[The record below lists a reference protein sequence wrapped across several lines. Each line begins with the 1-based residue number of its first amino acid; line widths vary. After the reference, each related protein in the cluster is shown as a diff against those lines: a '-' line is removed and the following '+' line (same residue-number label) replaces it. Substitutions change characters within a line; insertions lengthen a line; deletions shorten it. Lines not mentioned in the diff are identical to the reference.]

1 MSGLLIECAKAHFFY
16 GFYVQLNCDEGGRNM
31 RGEGKRHLILKKIL
45 AYALVLTM
53 ILGIWTSVSNAAEQS
68 DFNVEENTIEEA
80 VDVTPDANAIEEAV
94 DVTPDAN
101 AIEEAADVTSDAN
114 TIEKATDVTPDT
126 KQIEEITTN
135 TDSNLTEDTTTQ
147 TDATTIPDI
156 AVTTNTDTPQDAEL
170 DTTTAKP
177 STLVLS
183 SDENTAPAHRKYI
196 KYNGEDSYTLTLDV
210 TGKYDSTLNKP
221 KIDVVLIVDTSGSMN
236 EPMGEKSRLKALQDV
251 VTEKGGLSD
260 SIFNNDQIDARMT
273 VVTYYGLED
282 YRYNSPYNS
291 PWDDATWVNGAWATT
306 KSEVDQIVN
315 GIRVNEEKSGTNCQ
329 AGLRTAKEALA
340 KADSSARKIVI
351 FLSDGLPTYRYNS
364 EGYTIGNGNTDPQNY
379 NANAAYNEAAAMK
392 GLDQFY
398 TIGFSNS
405 ADSTFL
411 STLVTKVNTT
421 STKKYYSA
429 ADADKLAEAFKQITG
444 NLTEY
449 TCRNVV
455 LTDTLSDYAE
465 LENAAH
471 LNPTIK
477 ATASD
482 GSEVDLSGVDIQVT
496 YNEGTRTV
504 TATFP
509 TDYKLQKDVTYAVSF
524 NVKPTAKAYDEYV
537 ANEDSYGGVV
547 GSMNSDAWDN
557 DTSSGKA
564 GFYTN
569 DAATLTY
576 VYGTG
581 EAQAETVDY
590 VEKPVLQV
598 NSLTIPV
605 NKEWKNT
612 AKSEQ
617 VPVKVELYQDGKL
630 APYKT
635 LTLNADNQWRAE
647 FQHVAKHH
655 QYQIKE
661 QALDGFVSAVSG
673 DSTSGFTVTNTK
685 LPSLFISKTVS
696 GEMGDVTKK
705 FPFQIILKD
714 ASGNPI
720 NGTYSYQGFILDDV
734 KNVTAPK
741 DGTLTF
747 EQGVAEIWLSH
758 GQGIELQQLSLGT
771 SYTITE
777 KLSDAEGYRVSFN
790 GIHKKSADGML
801 NEDVRINVT
810 NEKENIP
817 LTNVAIFGTNMIPG
831 ILLATVAL
839 FVLAAISKLF
849 YGKKDKKQD
858 K

>member
-1 MSGLLIECAKAHFFY
+1 
-16 GFYVQLNCDEGGRNM
+16 M

-45 AYALVLTM
+45 AYVLVLTM

-68 DFNVEENTIEEA
+68 EFNVEENTIEEA
-80 VDVTPDANAIEEAV
+80 
-94 DVTPDAN
+94 
-101 AIEEAADVTSDAN
+101 ADIT
-114 TIEKATDVTPDT
+114 
-126 KQIEEITTN
+126 EEITTN
-135 TDSNLTEDTTTQ
+135 TDSNLTEDKTISDTDRTEAEIEDVTTSDTTMK
-147 TDATTIPDI
+147 TDATTISDI
-156 AVTTNTDTPQDAEL
+156 AITTNTDTPQDAEL
-170 DTTTAKP
+170 DTDTAKP
-177 STLVLS
+177 SALVLS

-282 YRYNSPYNS
+282 YYWYNS

-329 AGLRTAKEALA
+329 AGLRTAKEALV
-340 KADSSARKIVI
+340 KADGSARKIVI
-351 FLSDGLPTYRYNS
+351 FLSDGLPTYRYDND
-364 EGYTIGNGNTDPQNY
+364 GYTIGNGKTDSKNY

-411 STLVTKVNTT
+411 STLATKVNTT

-465 LENAAH
+465 LENAEH
-471 LNPTIK
+471 LNPTVK
-477 ATASD
+477 ATTSD
-482 GSEVDLSGVDIQVT
+482 GSEVDLSGVGIQVT

-524 NVKPTAKAYDEYV
+524 NVKPTAKAYDEYA

-569 DAATLTY
+569 AGATLTY
-576 VYGTG
+576 IYGTG

-598 NSLTIPV
+598 NSLTILV

-635 LTLNADNQWRAE
+635 LTLNADNQWRAD

-661 QALDGFVSAVSG
+661 QALEGFVSAVSG

-685 LPSLFISKTVS
+685 LPSLSISKKVT
-696 GEMGDVTKK
+696 GEMGDITKK
-705 FPFQIILKD
+705 FPFRIILKD

-720 NGTYSYQGFILDDV
+720 NGTYSYRGFILDDV

-758 GQGIELQQLSLGT
+758 GQGIELQYLSLGT
-771 SYTITE
+771 SYNITE
-777 KLSDAEGYRVSFN
+777 KINDAEGYRVSFN
-790 GIHKKSADGML
+790 GIHKKSVDGIL

-817 LTNVAIFGTNMIPG
+817 LTNVATFGTNMIPG

>member
-1 MSGLLIECAKAHFFY
+1 
-16 GFYVQLNCDEGGRNM
+16 M

-45 AYALVLTM
+45 AYVLVLTM

-68 DFNVEENTIEEA
+68 EFNVEENTIEEA
-80 VDVTPDANAIEEAV
+80 
-94 DVTPDAN
+94 
-101 AIEEAADVTSDAN
+101 ADIT
-114 TIEKATDVTPDT
+114 
-126 KQIEEITTN
+126 EEITTN
-135 TDSNLTEDTTTQ
+135 TDSNLTEDKTISDTDRTEAEIEDVTTSDTTMK
-147 TDATTIPDI
+147 TDATTISDI
-156 AVTTNTDTPQDAEL
+156 AITTNTDTPQDAKL
-170 DTTTAKP
+170 DTDTAKP
-177 STLVLS
+177 SALVLS

-210 TGKYDSTLNKP
+210 TGKYDSTLSKP
-221 KIDVVLIVDTSGSMN
+221 KIDVVLIVDTSGSMD
-236 EPMGEKSRLKALQDV
+236 EPMGEKSRLEVLQDV

-282 YRYNSPYNS
+282 YYWYNS

-329 AGLRTAKEALA
+329 AGLRTAKEALE

-351 FLSDGLPTYRYNS
+351 FLSDGLPTYRYNND
-364 EGYTIGNGNTDPQNY
+364 GYTIGNGNTDSYNY

-411 STLVTKVNTT
+411 STLAEKVNTT
-421 STKKYYSA
+421 SSKKYYSA

-449 TCRNVV
+449 TCRSVV

-465 LENAAH
+465 LENAEH
-471 LNPTIK
+471 LNPTVK

-482 GSEVDLSGVDIQVT
+482 GSEVDLSGVDIQTT
-496 YNEGTRTV
+496 YNEETRTV

-524 NVKPTAKAYDEYV
+524 NVKPTAKAYDEYA

-569 DAATLTY
+569 AGATLTY
-576 VYGTG
+576 IYGTG

-598 NSLTIPV
+598 NSLTILV

-635 LTLNADNQWRAE
+635 LTLNADNQWRAD

-661 QALDGFVSAVSG
+661 QALEGFVSAVSG

-685 LPSLFISKTVS
+685 LPSLSISKKVT
-696 GEMGDVTKK
+696 GEMGDITKK
-705 FPFQIILKD
+705 FPFRIILKD

-720 NGTYSYQGFILDDV
+720 NGTYSYRGFILDDV

-758 GQGIELQQLSLGT
+758 GQGIELQHLSLGT
-771 SYTITE
+771 SYNITE
-777 KLSDAEGYRVSFN
+777 KINDAEGYRVSFN
-790 GIHKKSADGML
+790 GIHKKSVDGIL

-817 LTNVAIFGTNMIPG
+817 LTNVATFGTNMIPG

>member
-1 MSGLLIECAKAHFFY
+1 
-16 GFYVQLNCDEGGRNM
+16 M

-45 AYALVLTM
+45 AYVLVLTM

-68 DFNVEENTIEEA
+68 EFNVEENTIEEA
-80 VDVTPDANAIEEAV
+80 
-94 DVTPDAN
+94 
-101 AIEEAADVTSDAN
+101 ADIT
-114 TIEKATDVTPDT
+114 
-126 KQIEEITTN
+126 EEITTN
-135 TDSNLTEDTTTQ
+135 TDSNLTEDKTISDTDRTEAEIEDVTTSDTTMK
-147 TDATTIPDI
+147 TDATTISDI
-156 AVTTNTDTPQDAEL
+156 AITTNTDTPQDAEL
-170 DTTTAKP
+170 DTDTAKP
-177 STLVLS
+177 SALVLS

-210 TGKYDSTLNKP
+210 TGKYDSTLSKP
-221 KIDVVLIVDTSGSMN
+221 KIDVVLIVDTSGSMD
-236 EPMGEKSRLKALQDV
+236 EPMGEKSRLEVLQDV

-282 YRYNSPYNS
+282 YYWYNS

-329 AGLRTAKEALA
+329 AGLRTAKEALE

-351 FLSDGLPTYRYNS
+351 FLSDGLPTYRYNND
-364 EGYTIGNGNTDPQNY
+364 GYTIGNGNTDSYNY

-411 STLVTKVNTT
+411 STLAEKVNTT
-421 STKKYYSA
+421 SSKKYYSA

-449 TCRNVV
+449 TCRSVV

-465 LENAAH
+465 LENAEH
-471 LNPTIK
+471 LNPTVK

-482 GSEVDLSGVDIQVT
+482 GSEVDLSGVDIQTT
-496 YNEGTRTV
+496 YNEETRTV

-524 NVKPTAKAYDEYV
+524 NVKPTAKAYDEYA

-569 DAATLTY
+569 AGATLTY
-576 VYGTG
+576 IYGTG

-598 NSLTIPV
+598 NSLTILV

-635 LTLNADNQWRAE
+635 LTLNADNQWRAD

-661 QALDGFVSAVSG
+661 QALEGFVSAVSG

-685 LPSLFISKTVS
+685 LPSLSISKKVT
-696 GEMGDVTKK
+696 GEMGDITKK
-705 FPFQIILKD
+705 FPFRIILKD

-720 NGTYSYQGFILDDV
+720 NGTYSYRGFILDDV

-758 GQGIELQQLSLGT
+758 GQGIELQHLSLGT
-771 SYTITE
+771 SYNITE
-777 KLSDAEGYRVSFN
+777 KINDAEGYRVSFN
-790 GIHKKSADGML
+790 GIHKKSVDGIL

-817 LTNVAIFGTNMIPG
+817 LTNVATFGTNMIPG

>member
-1 MSGLLIECAKAHFFY
+1 MSGLLIECAKAHLFY

-80 VDVTPDANAIEEAV
+80 
-94 DVTPDAN
+94 
-101 AIEEAADVTSDAN
+101 ADVTSDAN
-114 TIEKATDVTPDT
+114 TIEEAADVTPDANTIEKETDVTPDI
-126 KQIEEITTN
+126 KQTEEITTN
-135 TDSNLTEDTTTQ
+135 TDSNLTEDTTTK

-156 AVTTNTDTPQDAEL
+156 AITTSTDTPQDAEL

-282 YRYNSPYNS
+282 YRYNAPWDDA

-315 GIRVNEEKSGTNCQ
+315 GIRVNKEKSGTNCQ

-351 FLSDGLPTYRYNS
+351 FLSDGLPTYRYDND
-364 EGYTIGNGNTDPQNY
+364 GYTTGNGQTDSKNY

-482 GSEVDLSGVDIQVT
+482 GSEVELSGVDIQVT

-509 TDYKLQKDVTYAVSF
+509 IDYKLQKDVTYAVSF
-524 NVKPTAKAYDEYV
+524 NVKPTAKAYDEYA

-605 NKEWKNT
+605 NKVWKNT

-720 NGTYSYQGFILDDV
+720 NGTYSYRGFILDDV

-771 SYTITE
+771 SYNITE
-777 KLSDAEGYRVSFN
+777 KVNDAEGYRVSFN
-790 GIHKKSADGML
+790 GIHKKSVDGML

>member
-1 MSGLLIECAKAHFFY
+1 
-16 GFYVQLNCDEGGRNM
+16 M

-45 AYALVLTM
+45 AYVLVLTM

-68 DFNVEENTIEEA
+68 EFNVEENTIEEA
-80 VDVTPDANAIEEAV
+80 
-94 DVTPDAN
+94 
-101 AIEEAADVTSDAN
+101 ADIT
-114 TIEKATDVTPDT
+114 
-126 KQIEEITTN
+126 EEITTN
-135 TDSNLTEDTTTQ
+135 TDSNLTEDKTISDTDRTEAEIEDVTTSDTTMK
-147 TDATTIPDI
+147 TDATTISDI
-156 AVTTNTDTPQDAEL
+156 AITTNTDTPQDAEL
-170 DTTTAKP
+170 DADTAKP
-177 STLVLS
+177 SALVLS

-210 TGKYDSTLNKP
+210 TGKYDSTLSKP
-221 KIDVVLIVDTSGSMN
+221 KIDVVLIVDTSGSMD
-236 EPMGEKSRLKALQDV
+236 EPMGEKSRLEVLQDV

-282 YRYNSPYNS
+282 YYWYNS

-329 AGLRTAKEALA
+329 AGLRTAKEALE

-351 FLSDGLPTYRYNS
+351 FLSDGLPTYRYNND
-364 EGYTIGNGNTDPQNY
+364 GYTIGNGNTDSYNY

-411 STLVTKVNTT
+411 STLAEKVNTT
-421 STKKYYSA
+421 SSKKYYSA

-449 TCRNVV
+449 TCRSVV

-465 LENAAH
+465 LENAEH
-471 LNPTIK
+471 LNPTVK

-482 GSEVDLSGVDIQVT
+482 GSEVDLSGVDIQTT
-496 YNEGTRTV
+496 YNEETRTV

-524 NVKPTAKAYDEYV
+524 NVKPTAKAYDEYA

-569 DAATLTY
+569 AGATLTY
-576 VYGTG
+576 IYGTG

-598 NSLTIPV
+598 NSLTILV

-635 LTLNADNQWRAE
+635 LTLNADNQWRAD

-661 QALDGFVSAVSG
+661 QALEGFVSAVSG

-685 LPSLFISKTVS
+685 LPSLSISKKVT
-696 GEMGDVTKK
+696 GEMGDITKK
-705 FPFQIILKD
+705 FPFRIILKD

-720 NGTYSYQGFILDDV
+720 NGTYSYRGFILDDV

-747 EQGVAEIWLSH
+747 ERGVAEIWLSH
-758 GQGIELQQLSLGT
+758 GQGIELQHLSLGT
-771 SYTITE
+771 SYNITE
-777 KLSDAEGYRVSFN
+777 KINDAEGYRVSFN
-790 GIHKKSADGML
+790 GIHKKSVDGIL
-801 NEDVRINVT
+801 NENVRINVT

-817 LTNVAIFGTNMIPG
+817 LTNVVTFGTNMIPG

>member
-1 MSGLLIECAKAHFFY
+1 
-16 GFYVQLNCDEGGRNM
+16 M

-80 VDVTPDANAIEEAV
+80 VDVTPDANAIEEAA
-94 DVTPDAN
+94 DVTSDAN
-101 AIEEAADVTSDAN
+101 TIEEAADVTPDAN

-126 KQIEEITTN
+126 KQTEEITTN
-135 TDSNLTEDTTTQ
+135 TDSNLKEDTTTK
-147 TDATTIPDI
+147 TDTTTIPDI

-282 YRYNSPYNS
+282 YYWYNS

-315 GIRVNEEKSGTNCQ
+315 GIRVNKEKSGTNCQ

-364 EGYTIGNGNTDPQNY
+364 DGYTIGNGNTDPQNY
-379 NANAAYNEAAAMK
+379 NANAAYNEAAAIS

-411 STLVTKVNTT
+411 STLATKVNTT

-471 LNPTIK
+471 LNSTIK

-496 YNEGTRTV
+496 YNEETRTV

-524 NVKPTAKAYDEYV
+524 NVKPTAKAYDEYA

-581 EAQAETVDY
+581 DAQAETVDY

-605 NKEWKNT
+605 NKVWKNT

-635 LTLNADNQWRAE
+635 LTLNADNQWRAD

-817 LTNVAIFGTNMIPG
+817 LTNVAAFGTNMIPG

>member
-1 MSGLLIECAKAHFFY
+1 
-16 GFYVQLNCDEGGRNM
+16 M

-45 AYALVLTM
+45 AYALVLIM

-68 DFNVEENTIEEA
+68 EFNVEENTIEEA
-80 VDVTPDANAIEEAV
+80 
-94 DVTPDAN
+94 
-101 AIEEAADVTSDAN
+101 ADIT
-114 TIEKATDVTPDT
+114 
-126 KQIEEITTN
+126 EEITTN
-135 TDSNLTEDTTTQ
+135 TDSNLTEDKTISDTDRTEAEIEDVTTSDTTMK
-147 TDATTIPDI
+147 TDATTISDI
-156 AVTTNTDTPQDAEL
+156 AITTNTDTPQDAEL
-170 DTTTAKP
+170 DADTAKP
-177 STLVLS
+177 SALVLS

-210 TGKYDSTLNKP
+210 TGKYDSTLSKP
-221 KIDVVLIVDTSGSMN
+221 KIDVVLIVDTSGSMD
-236 EPMGEKSRLKALQDV
+236 EPMGEKSRLEVLQDV

-282 YRYNSPYNS
+282 YYWYNS

-329 AGLRTAKEALA
+329 AGLRTAKEALE

-351 FLSDGLPTYRYNS
+351 FLSDGLPTYRYNND
-364 EGYTIGNGNTDPQNY
+364 GYTIGNGNTDSYNY

-411 STLVTKVNTT
+411 STLAEKVNTT
-421 STKKYYSA
+421 SSKKYYSA

-449 TCRNVV
+449 TCRSVV

-465 LENAAH
+465 LENAEH
-471 LNPTIK
+471 LNPTVK

-482 GSEVDLSGVDIQVT
+482 GSEVDLSGVDIQTT
-496 YNEGTRTV
+496 YNEETRTV

-524 NVKPTAKAYDEYV
+524 NVKPTAKAYDEYA

-576 VYGTG
+576 VYGAG

-635 LTLNADNQWRAE
+635 LTLNADNQWRAD

-661 QALDGFVSAVSG
+661 QALEGFVSAVSG

-685 LPSLFISKTVS
+685 LPSLSISKKVT
-696 GEMGDVTKK
+696 GEMGDITKK
-705 FPFQIILKD
+705 FPFRIILKD

-720 NGTYSYQGFILDDV
+720 NGTYSYRGFILDDV

-747 EQGVAEIWLSH
+747 ERGVAEIWLSH
-758 GQGIELQQLSLGT
+758 GQGIELQHLSLGT
-771 SYTITE
+771 SYNITE
-777 KLSDAEGYRVSFN
+777 KINDAEGYRVSFN
-790 GIHKKSADGML
+790 GIHKKSVDGIL
-801 NEDVRINVT
+801 NENVRINVT

-817 LTNVAIFGTNMIPG
+817 LTNVVTFGTNMIPG

>member
-1 MSGLLIECAKAHFFY
+1 
-16 GFYVQLNCDEGGRNM
+16 M

-45 AYALVLTM
+45 AYALVLIM

-68 DFNVEENTIEEA
+68 EFNVEENTIEEA
-80 VDVTPDANAIEEAV
+80 
-94 DVTPDAN
+94 
-101 AIEEAADVTSDAN
+101 ADIT
-114 TIEKATDVTPDT
+114 
-126 KQIEEITTN
+126 EEITTN
-135 TDSNLTEDTTTQ
+135 TDSNLTEDKTISDTDRTEAEIEDVTTSDTTMK
-147 TDATTIPDI
+147 TDATTISDI
-156 AVTTNTDTPQDAEL
+156 AITTNTDTPQDAEL
-170 DTTTAKP
+170 DADTAKP
-177 STLVLS
+177 SALVLS

-210 TGKYDSTLNKP
+210 TGKYDSTLSKP
-221 KIDVVLIVDTSGSMN
+221 KIDVVLIVDTSGSMD
-236 EPMGEKSRLKALQDV
+236 EPMGEKSRLEVLQDV

-282 YRYNSPYNS
+282 YYWYNS

-329 AGLRTAKEALA
+329 AGLRTAKEALE

-351 FLSDGLPTYRYNS
+351 FLSDGLPTYRYNND
-364 EGYTIGNGNTDPQNY
+364 GYTIGNGNTDSYNY

-411 STLVTKVNTT
+411 STLAEKVNTT
-421 STKKYYSA
+421 SSKKYYSA

-449 TCRNVV
+449 TCRSVV

-465 LENAAH
+465 LENAEH
-471 LNPTIK
+471 LNPTVK

-482 GSEVDLSGVDIQVT
+482 GSEVDLSGVDIQTT
-496 YNEGTRTV
+496 YNEETRTV

-524 NVKPTAKAYDEYV
+524 NVKPTAKAYDEYA

-569 DAATLTY
+569 AGATLTY
-576 VYGTG
+576 IYGTG

-598 NSLTIPV
+598 NSLTIFV

-635 LTLNADNQWRAE
+635 LTLNADNQWRAD

-661 QALDGFVSAVSG
+661 QALEGFVSAVSG

-685 LPSLFISKTVS
+685 LPSLSISKKVT
-696 GEMGDVTKK
+696 GEMGDITKK
-705 FPFQIILKD
+705 FPFRIILKD

-720 NGTYSYQGFILDDV
+720 NGTYSYRGFILDDV

-747 EQGVAEIWLSH
+747 ERGVAEIWLSH
-758 GQGIELQQLSLGT
+758 GQGIELQHLSLGT
-771 SYTITE
+771 SYNITE
-777 KLSDAEGYRVSFN
+777 KINDAEGYRVSFN
-790 GIHKKSADGML
+790 GIHKKSVDGIL

-817 LTNVAIFGTNMIPG
+817 LTNVATFGTNMIPG

>member
-1 MSGLLIECAKAHFFY
+1 
-16 GFYVQLNCDEGGRNM
+16 M

-45 AYALVLTM
+45 AYVLVLTM

-68 DFNVEENTIEEA
+68 EFNVEENTIEEA
-80 VDVTPDANAIEEAV
+80 
-94 DVTPDAN
+94 
-101 AIEEAADVTSDAN
+101 ADIT
-114 TIEKATDVTPDT
+114 
-126 KQIEEITTN
+126 EEITTN
-135 TDSNLTEDTTTQ
+135 TDSNLTEDKTISDTDRTEAEIEDVTTSDTTMK
-147 TDATTIPDI
+147 TDATTISDI
-156 AVTTNTDTPQDAEL
+156 AITTNTDTPQDAEL
-170 DTTTAKP
+170 DTDTAKP
-177 STLVLS
+177 SALVLS
-183 SDENTAPAHRKYI
+183 SDENTAPAHRTYF

-282 YRYNSPYNS
+282 SYWYNS

-306 KSEVDQIVN
+306 KSEVNQIVN
-315 GIRVNEEKSGTNCQ
+315 GIRVNKEKSGTNCQ

-351 FLSDGLPTYRYNS
+351 FLSDGLPTYRYNND
-364 EGYTIGNGNTDPQNY
+364 GYTIGNGNTDSYNY

-411 STLVTKVNTT
+411 STLAEKVNTT
-421 STKKYYSA
+421 SSKKYYSA

-449 TCRNVV
+449 TCRSVV

-465 LENAAH
+465 LENAEH
-471 LNPTIK
+471 LNPTVK

-482 GSEVDLSGVDIQVT
+482 GSEVDLSGVDIQTT
-496 YNEGTRTV
+496 YNEETRTV

-524 NVKPTAKAYDEYV
+524 NVKPTAKAYDEYA

-569 DAATLTY
+569 AGATLTY
-576 VYGTG
+576 IYGTG

-598 NSLTIPV
+598 NSLTILV

-612 AKSEQ
+612 AESEQ

-635 LTLNADNQWRAE
+635 LTLNADNQWRAD

-685 LPSLFISKTVS
+685 LPSLSISKKVT
-696 GEMGDVTKK
+696 GEMGDITKK
-705 FPFQIILKD
+705 FPFRIILKD

-720 NGTYSYQGFILDDV
+720 NGTYSYRGFILDDV

-758 GQGIELQQLSLGT
+758 GQGIELQHLSLGT
-771 SYTITE
+771 SYNITE
-777 KLSDAEGYRVSFN
+777 KINDAEGYRVSFN
-790 GIHKKSADGML
+790 GIHKKSVDGIL
-801 NEDVRINVT
+801 NEDVRINIT

-817 LTNVAIFGTNMIPG
+817 LTNVATFGTNMIPG

>member
-1 MSGLLIECAKAHFFY
+1 
-16 GFYVQLNCDEGGRNM
+16 M

-45 AYALVLTM
+45 AYVLVLTM

-68 DFNVEENTIEEA
+68 EFNVEENTIEEA
-80 VDVTPDANAIEEAV
+80 
-94 DVTPDAN
+94 
-101 AIEEAADVTSDAN
+101 ADIT
-114 TIEKATDVTPDT
+114 
-126 KQIEEITTN
+126 EEITTN
-135 TDSNLTEDTTTQ
+135 TDSNLTEDKTISDTDRTEAEIEDVTTSDTTMK
-147 TDATTIPDI
+147 TDATTISDI
-156 AVTTNTDTPQDAEL
+156 AITTNTDTPQDAEL
-170 DTTTAKP
+170 DTDTAKP
-177 STLVLS
+177 SALVLS

-210 TGKYDSTLNKP
+210 TGKYDSTLSKP
-221 KIDVVLIVDTSGSMN
+221 KIDVVLIVDTSGSMD
-236 EPMGEKSRLKALQDV
+236 EPMGEKSRLEVLQDV

-282 YRYNSPYNS
+282 YYWYNS

-329 AGLRTAKEALA
+329 AGLRTAKEALE

-351 FLSDGLPTYRYNS
+351 FLSDGLPTYRYNND
-364 EGYTIGNGNTDPQNY
+364 GYTIGNGNTDSYNY

-411 STLVTKVNTT
+411 STLAEKVNTT
-421 STKKYYSA
+421 SSKKYYSA

-449 TCRNVV
+449 TCRSVV

-465 LENAAH
+465 LENAEH
-471 LNPTIK
+471 LNPTVK

-482 GSEVDLSGVDIQVT
+482 GSEVDLSGVDIQTT
-496 YNEGTRTV
+496 YNEETRTV

-524 NVKPTAKAYDEYV
+524 NIKPTAKAYDEYA

-569 DAATLTY
+569 AGATLTY
-576 VYGTG
+576 IYGTG

-598 NSLTIPV
+598 NSLTILV

-635 LTLNADNQWRAE
+635 LTLNADNQWRAD

-661 QALDGFVSAVSG
+661 QALEGFVSAVSG

-685 LPSLFISKTVS
+685 LPSLSISKKVT
-696 GEMGDVTKK
+696 GEMGDITKK

-720 NGTYSYQGFILDDV
+720 NGTYSYRGFILDDV

-758 GQGIELQQLSLGT
+758 GQGIELQHLSLGT
-771 SYTITE
+771 SYNITE
-777 KLSDAEGYRVSFN
+777 KINDAEGYRVSFN
-790 GIHKKSADGML
+790 GIHKKSVDGIL

-817 LTNVAIFGTNMIPG
+817 LTNVATFGTNMIPG

>member
-1 MSGLLIECAKAHFFY
+1 
-16 GFYVQLNCDEGGRNM
+16 M

-45 AYALVLTM
+45 AYALVLIM

-68 DFNVEENTIEEA
+68 EFNVEENTIEEA
-80 VDVTPDANAIEEAV
+80 
-94 DVTPDAN
+94 
-101 AIEEAADVTSDAN
+101 ADIT
-114 TIEKATDVTPDT
+114 
-126 KQIEEITTN
+126 EEITTN
-135 TDSNLTEDTTTQ
+135 TDSNLTEDKTISDTDRTEAEIEDVTTSDTTMK
-147 TDATTIPDI
+147 TDATTISDI
-156 AVTTNTDTPQDAEL
+156 AITTNTDTPQDAEL
-170 DTTTAKP
+170 DADTAKP
-177 STLVLS
+177 SALVLS

-210 TGKYDSTLNKP
+210 TGKYDSTLSKP
-221 KIDVVLIVDTSGSMN
+221 KIDVVLIVDTSGSMD
-236 EPMGEKSRLKALQDV
+236 EPMGEKSRLEVLQDV

-282 YRYNSPYNS
+282 YYWYNS

-329 AGLRTAKEALA
+329 AGLRTAKEALE

-351 FLSDGLPTYRYNS
+351 FLSDGLPTYRYNND
-364 EGYTIGNGNTDPQNY
+364 GYTIGNGNTDSYNY

-411 STLVTKVNTT
+411 STLAEKVNTT
-421 STKKYYSA
+421 SSKKYYSA

-449 TCRNVV
+449 TCRSVV

-465 LENAAH
+465 LENAEH
-471 LNPTIK
+471 LNPTVK

-482 GSEVDLSGVDIQVT
+482 GSEVDLSGVDIQTT
-496 YNEGTRTV
+496 YNEETRTV

-524 NVKPTAKAYDEYV
+524 NVKPTAKAYDEYA

-569 DAATLTY
+569 AGATLTY
-576 VYGTG
+576 IYGTG

-598 NSLTIPV
+598 NSLTILV

-635 LTLNADNQWRAE
+635 LTLNADNQWRAD

-661 QALDGFVSAVSG
+661 QALEGFVSAVSG

-685 LPSLFISKTVS
+685 LPSLSISKKVT
-696 GEMGDVTKK
+696 GEMGDITKK
-705 FPFQIILKD
+705 FPFRIILKD

-720 NGTYSYQGFILDDV
+720 NGTYSYRGFILDDV

-747 EQGVAEIWLSH
+747 ERGVAEIWLSH
-758 GQGIELQQLSLGT
+758 GQGIELQHLSLGT
-771 SYTITE
+771 SYNITE
-777 KLSDAEGYRVSFN
+777 KINDAEGYRVSFN
-790 GIHKKSADGML
+790 GIHKKSVDGIL
-801 NEDVRINVT
+801 NENVRINVT

-817 LTNVAIFGTNMIPG
+817 LTNVVTFGTNMIPG

>member
-1 MSGLLIECAKAHFFY
+1 
-16 GFYVQLNCDEGGRNM
+16 M

-45 AYALVLTM
+45 AYALVLIM

-68 DFNVEENTIEEA
+68 EFNVEENTIEEA
-80 VDVTPDANAIEEAV
+80 
-94 DVTPDAN
+94 
-101 AIEEAADVTSDAN
+101 ADIT
-114 TIEKATDVTPDT
+114 
-126 KQIEEITTN
+126 EEITTN
-135 TDSNLTEDTTTQ
+135 TDSNLTEDKTISDTDRTEAEIEDVTTSDTTMK
-147 TDATTIPDI
+147 TDATTISDI
-156 AVTTNTDTPQDAEL
+156 AITTNTDTPQDAEL
-170 DTTTAKP
+170 DADTAKP
-177 STLVLS
+177 SALVLS

-210 TGKYDSTLNKP
+210 TGKYDSTLSKP
-221 KIDVVLIVDTSGSMN
+221 KIDVVLIVDTSGSMD
-236 EPMGEKSRLKALQDV
+236 EPMGEKSRLEVLQDV

-282 YRYNSPYNS
+282 YYWYNS

-351 FLSDGLPTYRYNS
+351 FLSDGLPTYRYNND
-364 EGYTIGNGNTDPQNY
+364 GYTIGNGNTDSYNY

-411 STLVTKVNTT
+411 STLAEKVNTT
-421 STKKYYSA
+421 SSKKYYSA

-449 TCRNVV
+449 TCRSVV

-465 LENAAH
+465 LENAEH
-471 LNPTIK
+471 LNPTVK

-482 GSEVDLSGVDIQVT
+482 GSEVDLSGVDIQTT
-496 YNEGTRTV
+496 YNEETRTV

-524 NVKPTAKAYDEYV
+524 NVKPTAKAYDEYA

-569 DAATLTY
+569 AGATLTY
-576 VYGTG
+576 IYGTG

-598 NSLTIPV
+598 NSLTILV

-635 LTLNADNQWRAE
+635 LTLNADNQWRAD

-661 QALDGFVSAVSG
+661 QTLEGFVSAVSG

-685 LPSLFISKTVS
+685 LPSLSISKKVT
-696 GEMGDVTKK
+696 GEMGDITKK
-705 FPFQIILKD
+705 FPFRIILKD

-720 NGTYSYQGFILDDV
+720 NGTYSYRGFILDDV

-758 GQGIELQQLSLGT
+758 GQGIELQHLSLGT
-771 SYTITE
+771 SYNITE
-777 KLSDAEGYRVSFN
+777 KINDAEGYRVSFN
-790 GIHKKSADGML
+790 GIHKKSVDGIL

-817 LTNVAIFGTNMIPG
+817 LTNVATFGTNMIPG
-831 ILLATVAL
+831 ILLATL

>member
-1 MSGLLIECAKAHFFY
+1 
-16 GFYVQLNCDEGGRNM
+16 M

-45 AYALVLTM
+45 AYALVLIM

-68 DFNVEENTIEEA
+68 EFNVEENTIEEA
-80 VDVTPDANAIEEAV
+80 
-94 DVTPDAN
+94 
-101 AIEEAADVTSDAN
+101 ADIT
-114 TIEKATDVTPDT
+114 
-126 KQIEEITTN
+126 EEITTN
-135 TDSNLTEDTTTQ
+135 TDSNLTEDKTISDTDRTEAEIEDVTTSDTTMK
-147 TDATTIPDI
+147 TDATTISDI
-156 AVTTNTDTPQDAEL
+156 AITTNTDTPQDAEL
-170 DTTTAKP
+170 DADTAKP
-177 STLVLS
+177 SALVLS

-210 TGKYDSTLNKP
+210 TGKYDSTLSKP
-221 KIDVVLIVDTSGSMN
+221 KIDVVLIVDTSGSMD
-236 EPMGEKSRLKALQDV
+236 EPMGEKSRLEVLQDV

-282 YRYNSPYNS
+282 YYWYNS

-351 FLSDGLPTYRYNS
+351 FLSDGLPTYRYNND
-364 EGYTIGNGNTDPQNY
+364 GYTIGNGNTDSYNY

-411 STLVTKVNTT
+411 STLAEKVNTT
-421 STKKYYSA
+421 SSKKYYSA

-449 TCRNVV
+449 TCRSVV

-465 LENAAH
+465 LENAEH
-471 LNPTIK
+471 LNPTVK

-482 GSEVDLSGVDIQVT
+482 GSEVDLSGVDIQTT
-496 YNEGTRTV
+496 YNEETRTV

-524 NVKPTAKAYDEYV
+524 NVKPTAKAYDEYA

-569 DAATLTY
+569 AGATLTY
-576 VYGTG
+576 IYGTG

-598 NSLTIPV
+598 NSLTILV

-635 LTLNADNQWRAE
+635 LTLNADNQWRAD

-661 QALDGFVSAVSG
+661 QTLEGFVSAVSG

-685 LPSLFISKTVS
+685 LPSLSISKKVT
-696 GEMGDVTKK
+696 GEMGDITKK
-705 FPFQIILKD
+705 FPFRIILKD

-720 NGTYSYQGFILDDV
+720 NGTYSYRGFILDDV

-758 GQGIELQQLSLGT
+758 GQGIELQHLSLGT
-771 SYTITE
+771 SYNITE
-777 KLSDAEGYRVSFN
+777 KINDAEGYRVSFN
-790 GIHKKSADGML
+790 GIHKKSVDGIL

-817 LTNVAIFGTNMIPG
+817 LTNVATFGTNMIPG

>member
-1 MSGLLIECAKAHFFY
+1 
-16 GFYVQLNCDEGGRNM
+16 M

-45 AYALVLTM
+45 AYVLVLTM

-68 DFNVEENTIEEA
+68 EFNVEENTIEEA
-80 VDVTPDANAIEEAV
+80 
-94 DVTPDAN
+94 
-101 AIEEAADVTSDAN
+101 ADIT
-114 TIEKATDVTPDT
+114 
-126 KQIEEITTN
+126 EEITTN
-135 TDSNLTEDTTTQ
+135 TDSNLTEDKTISDTDRTEAEIEDVTTSDTTMK
-147 TDATTIPDI
+147 TDATTISDI
-156 AVTTNTDTPQDAEL
+156 AITTNTDTPQDAEL
-170 DTTTAKP
+170 DTDTAKP
-177 STLVLS
+177 SALVLS

-210 TGKYDSTLNKP
+210 TGKYDSTLSKP
-221 KIDVVLIVDTSGSMN
+221 KIDVVLIVDTSGSMD
-236 EPMGEKSRLKALQDV
+236 EPMGEKSRLEVLQDV

-282 YRYNSPYNS
+282 YYWYNS

-329 AGLRTAKEALA
+329 AGLRTAKEALE

-351 FLSDGLPTYRYNS
+351 FLSDGLPTYRYNND
-364 EGYTIGNGNTDPQNY
+364 GYTIGNGNTDSYNY

-411 STLVTKVNTT
+411 STLAEKVNTT
-421 STKKYYSA
+421 SSKKYYFA

-449 TCRNVV
+449 TCRSVV

-465 LENAAH
+465 LENAEH
-471 LNPTIK
+471 LNPTVK

-482 GSEVDLSGVDIQVT
+482 GSEVDLSGVDIQTT
-496 YNEGTRTV
+496 YNEETRTV

-524 NVKPTAKAYDEYV
+524 NVKPTAKAYDEYA

-569 DAATLTY
+569 AGATLTY
-576 VYGTG
+576 IYGTG

-598 NSLTIPV
+598 NSLTILV

-635 LTLNADNQWRAE
+635 LTLNADNQWRAD

-661 QALDGFVSAVSG
+661 QALEGFVSAVSG

-685 LPSLFISKTVS
+685 LPSLSISKKVT
-696 GEMGDVTKK
+696 GEMGDITKK
-705 FPFQIILKD
+705 FPFRIILKD

-720 NGTYSYQGFILDDV
+720 NGTYSYRGFILDDV

-758 GQGIELQQLSLGT
+758 GQGIELQHLSLVT
-771 SYTITE
+771 SYNITE
-777 KLSDAEGYRVSFN
+777 KINDAEGYRVSFN
-790 GIHKKSADGML
+790 GIHKKSVDGIL

-817 LTNVAIFGTNMIPG
+817 LTNVATFGTNMIPG

>member
-68 DFNVEENTIEEA
+68 DFNVEENT
-80 VDVTPDANAIEEAV
+80 IEEAV

-236 EPMGEKSRLKALQDV
+236 ETMGGKSRLKALQDV

-282 YRYNSPYNS
+282 YYWYNS

-351 FLSDGLPTYRYNS
+351 FLSDGLPTYRYDND
-364 EGYTIGNGNTDPQNY
+364 GYTIGNGKTDSKNY

-524 NVKPTAKAYDEYV
+524 NVKPTAKAYDEYA

-569 DAATLTY
+569 DGATLTY
-576 VYGTG
+576 IYGTG

-605 NKEWKNT
+605 NKVWKNT

-771 SYTITE
+771 SYNITE
-777 KLSDAEGYRVSFN
+777 KVNDAEGYRVSFN

-801 NEDVRINVT
+801 NEDAKINVT

-817 LTNVAIFGTNMIPG
+817 LTNVAAFGTNMIPG

>member
-1 MSGLLIECAKAHFFY
+1 
-16 GFYVQLNCDEGGRNM
+16 M

-45 AYALVLTM
+45 AYVLVLTM

-68 DFNVEENTIEEA
+68 EFNVEENTIEEA
-80 VDVTPDANAIEEAV
+80 
-94 DVTPDAN
+94 
-101 AIEEAADVTSDAN
+101 ADIT
-114 TIEKATDVTPDT
+114 
-126 KQIEEITTN
+126 EEITTN
-135 TDSNLTEDTTTQ
+135 TDSNLTEDKTISDTDRTEAEIEDVTTSDTTMK
-147 TDATTIPDI
+147 TDATTISDI
-156 AVTTNTDTPQDAEL
+156 AITTNTDTPQDAEL
-170 DTTTAKP
+170 DTDTAKP
-177 STLVLS
+177 SALVLS

-282 YRYNSPYNS
+282 YYWYNS

-329 AGLRTAKEALA
+329 AGLRTAKEALV
-340 KADSSARKIVI
+340 KADGSARKIVI
-351 FLSDGLPTYRYNS
+351 FLSDGLPTYRYDND
-364 EGYTIGNGNTDPQNY
+364 GYTIGNGKTDSKNY

-398 TIGFSNS
+398 TIGFSDS

-411 STLVTKVNTT
+411 STLATKVNTT

-449 TCRNVV
+449 TCRSVV

-465 LENAAH
+465 LENAEH
-471 LNPTIK
+471 LNPTVK

-482 GSEVDLSGVDIQVT
+482 GSEVDLSGVDIQTT
-496 YNEGTRTV
+496 YNEETRTV

-524 NVKPTAKAYDEYV
+524 NVKPTAKAYDEYA

-569 DAATLTY
+569 AGATLTY
-576 VYGTG
+576 IYGTG

-598 NSLTIPV
+598 NSLTILV

-635 LTLNADNQWRAE
+635 LTLNADNQWRAD

-661 QALDGFVSAVSG
+661 QALEGFVSAVSG

-685 LPSLFISKTVS
+685 LPGLSISKKVT
-696 GEMGDVTKK
+696 GEMGDITKK
-705 FPFQIILKD
+705 FPFRIILKD

-720 NGTYSYQGFILDDV
+720 NGTYSYRGFILDDV

-758 GQGIELQQLSLGT
+758 GQGIELQHLSLGT
-771 SYTITE
+771 SYNITE
-777 KLSDAEGYRVSFN
+777 KINDAEGYRVSFN
-790 GIHKKSADGML
+790 GIHKKSVDGIL

-817 LTNVAIFGTNMIPG
+817 LTNVATFGTNMIPG

>member
-1 MSGLLIECAKAHFFY
+1 
-16 GFYVQLNCDEGGRNM
+16 M

-45 AYALVLTM
+45 AYALVLIM

-68 DFNVEENTIEEA
+68 EFNVEENTIEEA
-80 VDVTPDANAIEEAV
+80 
-94 DVTPDAN
+94 
-101 AIEEAADVTSDAN
+101 ADIT
-114 TIEKATDVTPDT
+114 
-126 KQIEEITTN
+126 EEITTN
-135 TDSNLTEDTTTQ
+135 TDSNLTEDKTISDTDRTEAEIEDVTTSDTTMK
-147 TDATTIPDI
+147 TDATTISDI
-156 AVTTNTDTPQDAEL
+156 AITTNTDTPQDAEL
-170 DTTTAKP
+170 DADTAKP
-177 STLVLS
+177 SALVLS

-210 TGKYDSTLNKP
+210 TGKYDSTLSKP
-221 KIDVVLIVDTSGSMN
+221 KIDVVLIVDTSGSMD
-236 EPMGEKSRLKALQDV
+236 EPMGEKSRLEVLQDV

-282 YRYNSPYNS
+282 YYWYNS

-329 AGLRTAKEALA
+329 AGLRTAKEALE

-351 FLSDGLPTYRYNS
+351 FLSDGLPTYRYNND
-364 EGYTIGNGNTDPQNY
+364 GYTIGNGNTDSYNY

-411 STLVTKVNTT
+411 STLAEKVNTT
-421 STKKYYSA
+421 SSKKYYSA

-449 TCRNVV
+449 TCRSVV

-465 LENAAH
+465 LENAEH
-471 LNPTIK
+471 LNPTVK

-482 GSEVDLSGVDIQVT
+482 GSEVDLSGVDIQTT
-496 YNEGTRTV
+496 YNEETRTV

-524 NVKPTAKAYDEYV
+524 NVKPTAKAYDEYA

-569 DAATLTY
+569 AGATLTY
-576 VYGTG
+576 IYGTG

-598 NSLTIPV
+598 NSLTILV

-635 LTLNADNQWRAE
+635 LTLNADNQWRAD

-661 QALDGFVSAVSG
+661 QALEGFVSAVSG

-685 LPSLFISKTVS
+685 LPSLSISKKVT
-696 GEMGDVTKK
+696 GEMGDITKK
-705 FPFQIILKD
+705 FPFRIILKD

-720 NGTYSYQGFILDDV
+720 NGTYSYRGFILDDV

-747 EQGVAEIWLSH
+747 ERGVAEIWLSH
-758 GQGIELQQLSLGT
+758 GQGIELQHLSLGT
-771 SYTITE
+771 SYNITE
-777 KLSDAEGYRVSFN
+777 KINDAEGYRVSFN
-790 GIHKKSADGML
+790 GIHKKSVDGIL

-817 LTNVAIFGTNMIPG
+817 LTNVATFGTNMIPG

>member
-1 MSGLLIECAKAHFFY
+1 MQGLLIECAKAHFFY

-236 EPMGEKSRLKALQDV
+236 ETMGGKSRLKALQDV

-273 VVTYYGLED
+273 VVTYYGLKD
-282 YRYNSPYNS
+282 YRYNS

-351 FLSDGLPTYRYNS
+351 FLSDGLPTYRYDND
-364 EGYTIGNGNTDPQNY
+364 GYTIGNGKTDSKNY

-524 NVKPTAKAYDEYV
+524 NVKPTAKAYDEYA

-569 DAATLTY
+569 DGATLTY
-576 VYGTG
+576 IYGTG

-605 NKEWKNT
+605 NKVWKNT

>member
-1 MSGLLIECAKAHFFY
+1 
-16 GFYVQLNCDEGGRNM
+16 M

-45 AYALVLTM
+45 AYVLVLTM

-68 DFNVEENTIEEA
+68 EFNVEENTIEEA
-80 VDVTPDANAIEEAV
+80 
-94 DVTPDAN
+94 
-101 AIEEAADVTSDAN
+101 ADIT
-114 TIEKATDVTPDT
+114 
-126 KQIEEITTN
+126 EEITTN
-135 TDSNLTEDTTTQ
+135 TDSNLTEDKTISDTDRTEAEIEDVTTSDTTMK
-147 TDATTIPDI
+147 TDATTISDI
-156 AVTTNTDTPQDAEL
+156 AITTNTDTPQDAEL
-170 DTTTAKP
+170 DTDTAKP
-177 STLVLS
+177 SALVLS

-282 YRYNSPYNS
+282 YYWYNS

-329 AGLRTAKEALA
+329 AGLRTAKEALV
-340 KADSSARKIVI
+340 KADGSARKIVI
-351 FLSDGLPTYRYNS
+351 FLSDGLPTYRYDND
-364 EGYTIGNGNTDPQNY
+364 GYTIGNGKTDSKNY

-411 STLVTKVNTT
+411 STLATKVNTT

-465 LENAAH
+465 LENAEH
-471 LNPTIK
+471 LNPTVK
-477 ATASD
+477 ATTSD
-482 GSEVDLSGVDIQVT
+482 GSEVDLSGVGIQVT

-524 NVKPTAKAYDEYV
+524 NVKPTAKAYDEYA

-569 DAATLTY
+569 AGATLTY
-576 VYGTG
+576 IYGTG

-598 NSLTIPV
+598 NSLTILV

-635 LTLNADNQWRAE
+635 LTLNADNQWRAD

-661 QALDGFVSAVSG
+661 QALEGFVSAVSG

-685 LPSLFISKTVS
+685 LPSLSISKKVT
-696 GEMGDVTKK
+696 GEMGDITKK
-705 FPFQIILKD
+705 FPFRIILKD

-720 NGTYSYQGFILDDV
+720 NGTYSYRGFILDDV

-758 GQGIELQQLSLGT
+758 GQGIELQHLSLGT
-771 SYTITE
+771 SYNITE
-777 KLSDAEGYRVSFN
+777 KINDAEGYRVSFN
-790 GIHKKSADGML
+790 GIHKKSVDGIL

-817 LTNVAIFGTNMIPG
+817 LTNVATFGTNMIPG

>member
-1 MSGLLIECAKAHFFY
+1 
-16 GFYVQLNCDEGGRNM
+16 M

-68 DFNVEENTIEEA
+68 DFNVEENTIEKA
-80 VDVTPDANAIEEAV
+80 T

-101 AIEEAADVTSDAN
+101 AIEEAADVTSDA
-114 TIEKATDVTPDT
+114 K
-126 KQIEEITTN
+126 
-135 TDSNLTEDTTTQ
+135 Q

-156 AVTTNTDTPQDAEL
+156 AITTNTDTPQGAEL

-177 STLVLS
+177 SALVLS

-282 YRYNSPYNS
+282 YYWYNS

-351 FLSDGLPTYRYNS
+351 FLSDGLPTYRYDND
-364 EGYTIGNGNTDPQNY
+364 GYTIGNGKTDSKNY

-398 TIGFSNS
+398 TIGFSDS

-411 STLVTKVNTT
+411 STLATKVNTT

-449 TCRNVV
+449 TCTNVV

-482 GSEVDLSGVDIQVT
+482 GSEVDLSSVDIQVT

-524 NVKPTAKAYDEYV
+524 NVKPTAKAYDEYA

-569 DAATLTY
+569 DSATLTY

-635 LTLNADNQWRAE
+635 LTLNADNQWRAD

-661 QALDGFVSAVSG
+661 QALEGFVSAVSG

-685 LPSLFISKTVS
+685 LPSLSISKKVT
-696 GEMGDVTKK
+696 GEMGDITKK
-705 FPFQIILKD
+705 FPFRIILKD

-720 NGTYSYQGFILDDV
+720 NGTYSYRGFILDDV
-734 KNVTAPK
+734 ENVTAPK

-758 GQGIELQQLSLGT
+758 GQGIEFQQISLGT
-771 SYTITE
+771 SYNITE
-777 KLSDAEGYRVSFN
+777 KVNDAEGYRVSFN
-790 GIHKKSADGML
+790 GIHKKSVDGIL

-817 LTNVAIFGTNMIPG
+817 LTNVVTFGTNMIPG

>member
-1 MSGLLIECAKAHFFY
+1 
-16 GFYVQLNCDEGGRNM
+16 M

-45 AYALVLTM
+45 AYVLVLTM

-68 DFNVEENTIEEA
+68 EFNVEENTIEEA
-80 VDVTPDANAIEEAV
+80 
-94 DVTPDAN
+94 
-101 AIEEAADVTSDAN
+101 ADIT
-114 TIEKATDVTPDT
+114 
-126 KQIEEITTN
+126 EEITTN
-135 TDSNLTEDTTTQ
+135 TDSNLTEDKTISDTDRTEAEIEDVTTSDTTMK
-147 TDATTIPDI
+147 TDATTISDI
-156 AVTTNTDTPQDAEL
+156 AITTNTDTPQDAEL
-170 DTTTAKP
+170 DTDTAKP
-177 STLVLS
+177 SALVLS

-210 TGKYDSTLNKP
+210 TGKYDSTLSKP
-221 KIDVVLIVDTSGSMN
+221 KIDVVLIVDTSGSMD
-236 EPMGEKSRLKALQDV
+236 EPMGEKSRLEVLQDV

-282 YRYNSPYNS
+282 YYWYNS

-329 AGLRTAKEALA
+329 AGLRTAKEALE
-340 KADSSARKIVI
+340 KADSSARKIII
-351 FLSDGLPTYRYNS
+351 FLSDGLPTYRYNND
-364 EGYTIGNGNTDPQNY
+364 GYTIGNGNTDSYNY

-411 STLVTKVNTT
+411 STLAEKVNTT
-421 STKKYYSA
+421 SSKKYYSA

-465 LENAAH
+465 LENAEH
-471 LNPTIK
+471 LDPTVK

-482 GSEVDLSGVDIQVT
+482 GSEVDLSGVDIQTT
-496 YNEGTRTV
+496 YNEETRTV

-524 NVKPTAKAYDEYV
+524 NVKPTAKAYDEYA

-569 DAATLTY
+569 AGATLTY
-576 VYGTG
+576 IYGTG

-598 NSLTIPV
+598 NSLTILV

-635 LTLNADNQWRAE
+635 LTLNADNQWRAD

-661 QALDGFVSAVSG
+661 QALEGFVSAVSG

-685 LPSLFISKTVS
+685 LPSLSISKKVT
-696 GEMGDVTKK
+696 GEMGDITKK

-720 NGTYSYQGFILDDV
+720 NGTYSYRGFILDDV

-758 GQGIELQQLSLGT
+758 GQGIELQHLSLGT
-771 SYTITE
+771 SYNITE
-777 KLSDAEGYRVSFN
+777 KINDAEGYRGSFN
-790 GIHKKSADGML
+790 GIHKKSVDGIL

-817 LTNVAIFGTNMIPG
+817 LTNVATFGTNMIPG

>member
-1 MSGLLIECAKAHFFY
+1 
-16 GFYVQLNCDEGGRNM
+16 M

-68 DFNVEENTIEEA
+68 DFNVEENTIEKA
-80 VDVTPDANAIEEAV
+80 T

-114 TIEKATDVTPDT
+114 TIEEAADVTPDANTIEKATDVTPDT
-126 KQIEEITTN
+126 KQTEEITTN
-135 TDSNLTEDTTTQ
+135 TDSNLKEDTTTQ

-156 AVTTNTDTPQDAEL
+156 AVTTNTDTPQDVEL

-282 YRYNSPYNS
+282 YYWYNS

-351 FLSDGLPTYRYNS
+351 FLSDGLPTYRYDND
-364 EGYTIGNGNTDPQNY
+364 GYTIGNGKTDSKNY

-411 STLVTKVNTT
+411 STLATKVNTT

-449 TCRNVV
+449 TCTNVV

-524 NVKPTAKAYDEYV
+524 NVKPTAKAYDEYA

-598 NSLTIPV
+598 NSLTISV

-635 LTLNADNQWRAE
+635 LTLNADNQWRAD

-817 LTNVAIFGTNMIPG
+817 LTNVAAFGTNMIPG

>member
-1 MSGLLIECAKAHFFY
+1 
-16 GFYVQLNCDEGGRNM
+16 M

-68 DFNVEENTIEEA
+68 DFNVEENTIEKA
-80 VDVTPDANAIEEAV
+80 T

-101 AIEEAADVTSDAN
+101 AIEEAADVTSDA
-114 TIEKATDVTPDT
+114 
-126 KQIEEITTN
+126 KQTEEITTS
-135 TDSNLTEDTTTQ
+135 TDTNLTEDITIPDTDTTEAEIEDVTTSDTTTQ

-177 STLVLS
+177 SALVLS

-282 YRYNSPYNS
+282 YYWYNS

-351 FLSDGLPTYRYNS
+351 FLSDGLPTYRYNND
-364 EGYTIGNGNTDPQNY
+364 GYTIGNGNTDPYNY
-379 NANAAYNEAAAMK
+379 NANAAYNEAVAMK

-411 STLVTKVNTT
+411 STLATKVNTT

-429 ADADKLAEAFKQITG
+429 ADADKLAEAFKQIMG

-524 NVKPTAKAYDEYV
+524 NIKPTAKAYDEYA

-581 EAQAETVDY
+581 NAQAETVDY

-635 LTLNADNQWRAE
+635 LTLNADNQWRAD

-661 QALDGFVSAVSG
+661 QALDGFISAVSG

-685 LPSLFISKTVS
+685 LPSLSISKKVT
-696 GEMGDVTKK
+696 GEMGDITKK
-705 FPFQIILKD
+705 FPFRIILKD

-720 NGTYSYQGFILDDV
+720 NGTYSYRGFILDDV

-771 SYTITE
+771 SYNITE
-777 KLSDAEGYRVSFN
+777 KVNDAEGYRVSFN
-790 GIHKKSADGML
+790 GIHKKSVDGIL

-817 LTNVAIFGTNMIPG
+817 LTNVVTFGTNMIPG

>member
-1 MSGLLIECAKAHFFY
+1 
-16 GFYVQLNCDEGGRNM
+16 M

-45 AYALVLTM
+45 AYVLVLTM

-68 DFNVEENTIEEA
+68 EFNVEENTIEEA
-80 VDVTPDANAIEEAV
+80 
-94 DVTPDAN
+94 
-101 AIEEAADVTSDAN
+101 ADIT
-114 TIEKATDVTPDT
+114 
-126 KQIEEITTN
+126 EEITTN
-135 TDSNLTEDTTTQ
+135 TDSNLTEDKTISDTDRTEAEIEDVTTSDTTMK
-147 TDATTIPDI
+147 TDATTISDI
-156 AVTTNTDTPQDAEL
+156 AITTNTDTPQDAEL
-170 DTTTAKP
+170 DTDTAKP
-177 STLVLS
+177 SALVLS

-210 TGKYDSTLNKP
+210 TGKYDSTLSKP
-221 KIDVVLIVDTSGSMN
+221 KIDVVLIVDTSGSMD
-236 EPMGEKSRLKALQDV
+236 EPMGEKSRLEVLQDV

-282 YRYNSPYNS
+282 YYWYNS

-329 AGLRTAKEALA
+329 AGLRTAKEALE

-351 FLSDGLPTYRYNS
+351 FLSDGLPTYRYNND
-364 EGYTIGNGNTDPQNY
+364 GYTIGNGNTDSYNY

-411 STLVTKVNTT
+411 STLAEKVNTT
-421 STKKYYSA
+421 SSKKYYSA

-449 TCRNVV
+449 TCRSVV

-465 LENAAH
+465 LENAEH
-471 LNPTIK
+471 LNPTVK

-482 GSEVDLSGVDIQVT
+482 GSEVDLSGVDIQTT
-496 YNEGTRTV
+496 YNEETRTV

-524 NVKPTAKAYDEYV
+524 NVKPTAKAYDEYA

-576 VYGTG
+576 VYGAG

-598 NSLTIPV
+598 NSLTILV

-635 LTLNADNQWRAE
+635 LTLNADNQWRAD

-661 QALDGFVSAVSG
+661 QALEGFVSAVSG

-685 LPSLFISKTVS
+685 LPSLSISKKVT
-696 GEMGDVTKK
+696 GEMGDITKK
-705 FPFQIILKD
+705 FPFRIILKD

-720 NGTYSYQGFILDDV
+720 NGTYSYRGFILDDV

-771 SYTITE
+771 SYNITE
-777 KLSDAEGYRVSFN
+777 KVNDAEGYRVSFN
-790 GIHKKSADGML
+790 GIHKKSVDGIL
-801 NEDVRINVT
+801 NENVRINVT

-817 LTNVAIFGTNMIPG
+817 LTNVVTFGTNMIPG

>member
-1 MSGLLIECAKAHFFY
+1 M
-16 GFYVQLNCDEGGRNM
+16 
-31 RGEGKRHLILKKIL
+31 
-45 AYALVLTM
+45 
-53 ILGIWTSVSNAAEQS
+53 
-68 DFNVEENTIEEA
+68 
-80 VDVTPDANAIEEAV
+80 
-94 DVTPDAN
+94 
-101 AIEEAADVTSDAN
+101 
-114 TIEKATDVTPDT
+114 
-126 KQIEEITTN
+126 
-135 TDSNLTEDTTTQ
+135 
-147 TDATTIPDI
+147 
-156 AVTTNTDTPQDAEL
+156 
-170 DTTTAKP
+170 
-177 STLVLS
+177 
-183 SDENTAPAHRKYI
+183 
-196 KYNGEDSYTLTLDV
+196 
-210 TGKYDSTLNKP
+210 
-221 KIDVVLIVDTSGSMN
+221 
-236 EPMGEKSRLKALQDV
+236 
-251 VTEKGGLSD
+251 
-260 SIFNNDQIDARMT
+260 
-273 VVTYYGLED
+273 
-282 YRYNSPYNS
+282 
-291 PWDDATWVNGAWATT
+291 
-306 KSEVDQIVN
+306 
-315 GIRVNEEKSGTNCQ
+315 
-329 AGLRTAKEALA
+329 RTAKEALA

-351 FLSDGLPTYRYNS
+351 FLSDGLPTYRYNND
-364 EGYTIGNGNTDPQNY
+364 GYTIGNGNTDSYNY

-411 STLVTKVNTT
+411 STLAEKVNTT
-421 STKKYYSA
+421 SSKKYYSA

-449 TCRNVV
+449 TCRSVV

-465 LENAAH
+465 LENAEH
-471 LNPTIK
+471 LNPTVK

-482 GSEVDLSGVDIQVT
+482 GSEVDLSGVDIQTT
-496 YNEGTRTV
+496 YNEETRTV

-524 NVKPTAKAYDEYV
+524 NVKPTAKAYDEYA

-569 DAATLTY
+569 AGATLTY
-576 VYGTG
+576 IYGTG

-598 NSLTIPV
+598 NSLTILV

-635 LTLNADNQWRAE
+635 LTLNADNQWRAD

-661 QALDGFVSAVSG
+661 QTLEGFVSAVSG

-685 LPSLFISKTVS
+685 LPSLSISKKVT
-696 GEMGDVTKK
+696 GEMGDITKK
-705 FPFQIILKD
+705 FPFRIILKD

-720 NGTYSYQGFILDDV
+720 NGTYSYRGFILDDV

-758 GQGIELQQLSLGT
+758 GQGIELQHLSLGT
-771 SYTITE
+771 SYNITE
-777 KLSDAEGYRVSFN
+777 KINDAEGYRVSFN
-790 GIHKKSADGML
+790 GIHKKSVDGIL

-817 LTNVAIFGTNMIPG
+817 LTNVATFGTNMIPG

>member
-1 MSGLLIECAKAHFFY
+1 M
-16 GFYVQLNCDEGGRNM
+16 
-31 RGEGKRHLILKKIL
+31 
-45 AYALVLTM
+45 
-53 ILGIWTSVSNAAEQS
+53 
-68 DFNVEENTIEEA
+68 
-80 VDVTPDANAIEEAV
+80 
-94 DVTPDAN
+94 
-101 AIEEAADVTSDAN
+101 
-114 TIEKATDVTPDT
+114 
-126 KQIEEITTN
+126 
-135 TDSNLTEDTTTQ
+135 
-147 TDATTIPDI
+147 
-156 AVTTNTDTPQDAEL
+156 
-170 DTTTAKP
+170 
-177 STLVLS
+177 
-183 SDENTAPAHRKYI
+183 
-196 KYNGEDSYTLTLDV
+196 
-210 TGKYDSTLNKP
+210 
-221 KIDVVLIVDTSGSMN
+221 
-236 EPMGEKSRLKALQDV
+236 
-251 VTEKGGLSD
+251 
-260 SIFNNDQIDARMT
+260 
-273 VVTYYGLED
+273 
-282 YRYNSPYNS
+282 
-291 PWDDATWVNGAWATT
+291 
-306 KSEVDQIVN
+306 
-315 GIRVNEEKSGTNCQ
+315 
-329 AGLRTAKEALA
+329 
-340 KADSSARKIVI
+340 
-351 FLSDGLPTYRYNS
+351 
-364 EGYTIGNGNTDPQNY
+364 
-379 NANAAYNEAAAMK
+379 
-392 GLDQFY
+392 
-398 TIGFSNS
+398 
-405 ADSTFL
+405 
-411 STLVTKVNTT
+411 
-421 STKKYYSA
+421 
-429 ADADKLAEAFKQITG
+429 
-444 NLTEY
+444 
-449 TCRNVV
+449 
-455 LTDTLSDYAE
+455 
-465 LENAAH
+465 
-471 LNPTIK
+471 
-477 ATASD
+477 
-482 GSEVDLSGVDIQVT
+482 T

-524 NVKPTAKAYDEYV
+524 NIKPTAKAYDEYA

-581 EAQAETVDY
+581 DAQAETVDY

-635 LTLNADNQWRAE
+635 LTLNADNQWRAD

-705 FPFQIILKD
+705 FLFQIILKD

-720 NGTYSYQGFILDDV
+720 NGTYPYRGFILDDV

-771 SYTITE
+771 SYNITE
-777 KLSDAEGYRVSFN
+777 KVNDAEGYRVSFN
-790 GIHKKSADGML
+790 GIHKKSVDGIL

-849 YGKKDKKQD
+849 YGRKDKKQD

>member
-1 MSGLLIECAKAHFFY
+1 
-16 GFYVQLNCDEGGRNM
+16 M

-45 AYALVLTM
+45 AYVLVLTM

-68 DFNVEENTIEEA
+68 EFNVEENTIEEA
-80 VDVTPDANAIEEAV
+80 
-94 DVTPDAN
+94 
-101 AIEEAADVTSDAN
+101 ADIT
-114 TIEKATDVTPDT
+114 
-126 KQIEEITTN
+126 EEITTN
-135 TDSNLTEDTTTQ
+135 TDSNLTEDKTISDTDRTEAEIEDVTTSDTTMK
-147 TDATTIPDI
+147 TDATTISDI
-156 AVTTNTDTPQDAEL
+156 AITTNTDTPQDAEL
-170 DTTTAKP
+170 DRDTAKP
-177 STLVLS
+177 SALVLS

-210 TGKYDSTLNKP
+210 TGKYDSTLSKP
-221 KIDVVLIVDTSGSMN
+221 KIDVVLIVDTSGSMD
-236 EPMGEKSRLKALQDV
+236 EPMGEKSRLEVLQDV

-282 YRYNSPYNS
+282 YYWYNS

-329 AGLRTAKEALA
+329 AGLRTAKEALE

-351 FLSDGLPTYRYNS
+351 FLSDGLPTYRYNND
-364 EGYTIGNGNTDPQNY
+364 GYTIGNGNTDSYNY

-411 STLVTKVNTT
+411 STLAEKVNTT
-421 STKKYYSA
+421 SSKKYYSA

-449 TCRNVV
+449 TCRSVV

-465 LENAAH
+465 LENAEH
-471 LNPTIK
+471 LNPTVK

-482 GSEVDLSGVDIQVT
+482 GSEVDLSGVDIQTT
-496 YNEGTRTV
+496 YNEETRTV

-524 NVKPTAKAYDEYV
+524 NVKPTAKAYDEYA

-569 DAATLTY
+569 AGATLTY
-576 VYGTG
+576 IYGTG

-598 NSLTIPV
+598 NSLTILV

-635 LTLNADNQWRAE
+635 LTLNADNQWRAD

-661 QALDGFVSAVSG
+661 QALEGFVSAVSG

-685 LPSLFISKTVS
+685 LPSLSISKKVT
-696 GEMGDVTKK
+696 GEMGDITKK
-705 FPFQIILKD
+705 FPFRIILKD

-720 NGTYSYQGFILDDV
+720 NGTYSYRGFILDDV

-758 GQGIELQQLSLGT
+758 GQGIELQHLSLGT
-771 SYTITE
+771 SYNITE
-777 KLSDAEGYRVSFN
+777 KINDAEGYRVSFN
-790 GIHKKSADGML
+790 GIHKKSVDGIL

-817 LTNVAIFGTNMIPG
+817 LTNVATFGTNMIPG

>member
-1 MSGLLIECAKAHFFY
+1 
-16 GFYVQLNCDEGGRNM
+16 M

-45 AYALVLTM
+45 AYALVLIM

-68 DFNVEENTIEEA
+68 EFNVEENTIEEA
-80 VDVTPDANAIEEAV
+80 
-94 DVTPDAN
+94 
-101 AIEEAADVTSDAN
+101 ADIT
-114 TIEKATDVTPDT
+114 
-126 KQIEEITTN
+126 EEITTN
-135 TDSNLTEDTTTQ
+135 TDSNLTEDKTISDTDRTEAEIEDVTTSDTTMK
-147 TDATTIPDI
+147 TDATTISDI
-156 AVTTNTDTPQDAEL
+156 AITTNTDTPQDAEL
-170 DTTTAKP
+170 DADTAKP
-177 STLVLS
+177 SALVLS

-210 TGKYDSTLNKP
+210 TGKYDSTLSKP
-221 KIDVVLIVDTSGSMN
+221 KIDVVLIVDTSGSMD
-236 EPMGEKSRLKALQDV
+236 EPMGEKSRLEVLQDV

-282 YRYNSPYNS
+282 YYWYNS

-351 FLSDGLPTYRYNS
+351 FLSDGLPTYRYNND
-364 EGYTIGNGNTDPQNY
+364 GYTIGNGNTDSYNY

-411 STLVTKVNTT
+411 STLAEKVNTT
-421 STKKYYSA
+421 SSKKYYSA

-449 TCRNVV
+449 TCRSVV
-455 LTDTLSDYAE
+455 LTDTLSDYAK
-465 LENAAH
+465 LENAEH
-471 LNPTIK
+471 LNPTVK

-482 GSEVDLSGVDIQVT
+482 GSEVDLSGVDIQTT
-496 YNEGTRTV
+496 YNEETRTV

-524 NVKPTAKAYDEYV
+524 NVKPTAKAYDEYA

-569 DAATLTY
+569 AGATLTY
-576 VYGTG
+576 IYGTG

-598 NSLTIPV
+598 NSLTILV

-635 LTLNADNQWRAE
+635 LTLNADNQWRAD

-661 QALDGFVSAVSG
+661 QTLEGFVSAVSG

-685 LPSLFISKTVS
+685 LPSLSISKKVT
-696 GEMGDVTKK
+696 GEMGDITKK
-705 FPFQIILKD
+705 FPFRIILKD

-720 NGTYSYQGFILDDV
+720 NGTYSYRGFILDDV

-758 GQGIELQQLSLGT
+758 GQGIELQHLSLGT
-771 SYTITE
+771 SYNITE
-777 KLSDAEGYRVSFN
+777 KINDAEGYRVSFN
-790 GIHKKSADGML
+790 GIHKKSVDGIL

-817 LTNVAIFGTNMIPG
+817 LTNVATFGTNMIPG

>member
-1 MSGLLIECAKAHFFY
+1 
-16 GFYVQLNCDEGGRNM
+16 M

-45 AYALVLTM
+45 AYALVLIM

-68 DFNVEENTIEEA
+68 EFNVEENTIEEA
-80 VDVTPDANAIEEAV
+80 
-94 DVTPDAN
+94 
-101 AIEEAADVTSDAN
+101 ADIT
-114 TIEKATDVTPDT
+114 
-126 KQIEEITTN
+126 EEITTN
-135 TDSNLTEDTTTQ
+135 TDSNLTEDKTISDTDRTEAEIEDVTTSDTTMK
-147 TDATTIPDI
+147 TDATTISDI
-156 AVTTNTDTPQDAEL
+156 AITTNTDTPQDAEL
-170 DTTTAKP
+170 DADTAKP
-177 STLVLS
+177 SALVLS

-210 TGKYDSTLNKP
+210 TGKYDSTLSKP
-221 KIDVVLIVDTSGSMN
+221 KIDVVLIVDTSGSMD
-236 EPMGEKSRLKALQDV
+236 EPMGEKSRLEVLQDV

-282 YRYNSPYNS
+282 YYWYNS

-329 AGLRTAKEALA
+329 AGLRTAKEALE

-351 FLSDGLPTYRYNS
+351 FLSDGLPTYRYNND
-364 EGYTIGNGNTDPQNY
+364 GYTIGNGNTDSYNY

-411 STLVTKVNTT
+411 STLAEKVNTT
-421 STKKYYSA
+421 SSKKYYSA

-449 TCRNVV
+449 TCRSVV

-465 LENAAH
+465 LENAEH
-471 LNPTIK
+471 LNPTVK

-482 GSEVDLSGVDIQVT
+482 GSEVDLSGVDIQTT
-496 YNEGTRTV
+496 YNEETRTV

-524 NVKPTAKAYDEYV
+524 NVKPTAKAYDEYA

-569 DAATLTY
+569 TGATLTY
-576 VYGTG
+576 IYGTG

-598 NSLTIPV
+598 NSLTIFV

-635 LTLNADNQWRAE
+635 LTLNADNQWRAD

-661 QALDGFVSAVSG
+661 QDLEGFVSAVSG

-685 LPSLFISKTVS
+685 LPSLSISKKVT
-696 GEMGDVTKK
+696 GEMGDITKK
-705 FPFQIILKD
+705 FPFRIILKD

-720 NGTYSYQGFILDDV
+720 NGTYSYRGFILDDV

-747 EQGVAEIWLSH
+747 ERGVAEIWLSH
-758 GQGIELQQLSLGT
+758 GQGIELQHLSLGT
-771 SYTITE
+771 SYNITE
-777 KLSDAEGYRVSFN
+777 KINDAEGYRVSFN
-790 GIHKKSADGML
+790 GIHKKSVDGIL

-817 LTNVAIFGTNMIPG
+817 LTNVATFGTNMIPG

>member
-1 MSGLLIECAKAHFFY
+1 
-16 GFYVQLNCDEGGRNM
+16 M

-45 AYALVLTM
+45 AYVLVLTM

-68 DFNVEENTIEEA
+68 EFNVEENTIEEA
-80 VDVTPDANAIEEAV
+80 
-94 DVTPDAN
+94 
-101 AIEEAADVTSDAN
+101 ADIT
-114 TIEKATDVTPDT
+114 
-126 KQIEEITTN
+126 EEITTN
-135 TDSNLTEDTTTQ
+135 TDSNLTEDKTISDTDRTEAEIEDVTTSDTTMK
-147 TDATTIPDI
+147 TDATTISDI
-156 AVTTNTDTPQDAEL
+156 AITTNTDTPQDAEL
-170 DTTTAKP
+170 DTDTAKP
-177 STLVLS
+177 SALVLS

-210 TGKYDSTLNKP
+210 TGKYDSTLSKP
-221 KIDVVLIVDTSGSMN
+221 KIDVVLIVDTSGSMD
-236 EPMGEKSRLKALQDV
+236 EPMGEKSRLEVLQDV

-282 YRYNSPYNS
+282 YYWYNS

-329 AGLRTAKEALA
+329 AGLRTAKEALE

-351 FLSDGLPTYRYNS
+351 FLSDGLPTYRYNND
-364 EGYTIGNGNTDPQNY
+364 GYTIGNGNTDSYNY

-411 STLVTKVNTT
+411 STLAEKVNTT
-421 STKKYYSA
+421 SSKKYYSA

-449 TCRNVV
+449 TCRSVV

-465 LENAAH
+465 LENAEH
-471 LNPTIK
+471 LNPTVK

-482 GSEVDLSGVDIQVT
+482 GSEVDLSGVDIQTT
-496 YNEGTRTV
+496 YNEETRTV

-524 NVKPTAKAYDEYV
+524 NVKPTAKAYDEYA

-569 DAATLTY
+569 AGATLTY
-576 VYGTG
+576 IYGTG

-598 NSLTIPV
+598 NSLTILV

-635 LTLNADNQWRAE
+635 LTLNADNQWRAD

-661 QALDGFVSAVSG
+661 QALEGFVSAVSG
-673 DSTSGFTVTNTK
+673 DSTRGFTVTNTK
-685 LPSLFISKTVS
+685 LPSLSISKKVT
-696 GEMGDVTKK
+696 GEMGDITKK
-705 FPFQIILKD
+705 FPFRIILKD

-720 NGTYSYQGFILDDV
+720 NGTYSYRGFILDDV

-758 GQGIELQQLSLGT
+758 GQGIELHQLSLGT
-771 SYTITE
+771 SYNITE
-777 KLSDAEGYRVSFN
+777 KVNDAEGYRVSFN
-790 GIHKKSADGML
+790 GIHKKSVDGIL
-801 NEDVRINVT
+801 NENVRINVT

-817 LTNVAIFGTNMIPG
+817 LTNVATFGTNMIPG